1 MKYMIYAVLIC
12 VFAVC
17 TVRCAGEDLQ
27 NGLQGAQ
34 QARMAQLSGL

>member
-1 MKYMIYAVLIC
+1 MKYMIYAGLIC
-12 VFAVC
+12 FFVVC

-27 NGLQGAQ
+27 KGLNGAQ